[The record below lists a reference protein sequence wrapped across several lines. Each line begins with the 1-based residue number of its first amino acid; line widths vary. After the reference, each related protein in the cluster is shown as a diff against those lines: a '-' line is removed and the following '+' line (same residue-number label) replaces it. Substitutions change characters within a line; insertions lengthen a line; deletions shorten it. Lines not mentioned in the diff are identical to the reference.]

1 MVHWRSSKQ
10 FGFNKRFSHLLPC
23 WQTLKRG
30 NNTASINCA
39 SKYRSEWPSLSALL
53 CSCFLFIVGHWE
65 HGCQLF
71 FDTWYMHILWKS
83 RGNTGVVIC
92 REVLKSLRLESEC
105 SSQRGRER
113 EESLPQISLN
123 IQQLAIS
130 RSLPNEPLVFLL
142 PLRIKLTT
150 SSSLGYSPW
159 CLGSGVTAEL
169 AAEQPYQHVRG
180 GWLLQAAQPRL
191 CLLPCWPAESNSTNQ
206 LAYKAGMIYSAGRVW
221 GGSLRQTC
229 TPASK
234 SATNL

>member
-1 MVHWRSSKQ
+1 
-10 FGFNKRFSHLLPC
+10 
-23 WQTLKRG
+23 
-30 NNTASINCA
+30 
-39 SKYRSEWPSLSALL
+39 
-53 CSCFLFIVGHWE
+53 
-65 HGCQLF
+65 
-71 FDTWYMHILWKS
+71 MHILWKS

-150 SSSLGYSPW
+150 SSSLGYSPR

-169 AAEQPYQHVRG
+169 AAEQPYQHVLYGVG
-180 GWLLQAAQPRL
+180 GCCKPLSLGSASCPADLRNQTLQ
-191 CLLPCWPAESNSTNQ
+191 TNELIKQ
-206 LAYKAGMIYSAGRVW
+206 V
-221 GGSLRQTC
+221 
-229 TPASK
+229 
-234 SATNL
+234 